1 MGAKMSVLDKLA
13 TSLKRNDEMPNQ
25 ELAKQI
31 VLENDQK
38 AIKELIINLNN
49 PDKNIQS
56 DCIKVLYEI
65 GEENPSL
72 IAEYADEFIEVLN
85 RNNNRL
91 IGGAMTALDALTFEN
106 PTTVYLGL
114 AKIIETANKG
124 SVITKD
130 HTVNI
135 LIKLCSLKQYS
146 DKAFALLIEQLK
158 SCPNN
163 QLPMYSENATKIINN
178 KSKAEVFIKTLSSR
192 LDQVEKDSK
201 RKRIEKVI
209 KQLNLLF

>member
-65 GEENPSL
+65 
-72 IAEYADEFIEVLN
+72 DE
-85 RNNNRL
+85 
-91 IGGAMTALDALTFEN
+91 
-106 PTTVYLGL
+106 
-114 AKIIETANKG
+114 
-124 SVITKD
+124 
-130 HTVNI
+130 
-135 LIKLCSLKQYS
+135 
-146 DKAFALLIEQLK
+146 
-158 SCPNN
+158 
-163 QLPMYSENATKIINN
+163 
-178 KSKAEVFIKTLSSR
+178 
-192 LDQVEKDSK
+192 
-201 RKRIEKVI
+201 RIP
-209 KQLNLLF
+209 L

>member
-91 IGGAMTALDALTFEN
+91 IWGAMTALDALTFEN

-178 KSKAEVFIKTLSSR
+178 KSNAEVFIKTLSSR

-209 KQLNLLF
+209 KHLNLLF